1 LEEPEAFP
9 DILDRASGSDDD
21 AKSVQM
27 RAVDGQQP
35 DPIAALRP
43 MSSTPEEQPAGQLPA
58 AIERALETHR
68 AHTDAAIASGDS
80 SAIKQLYV
88 ELGVLLDDA
97 IAGDASIAPL
107 LSLPETGPVVLEM
120 LGGIRGTFIDAGCG
134 PNPAMSVALA
144 RDQLRTVV
152 AMDIGFGIVRVARAV
167 AERAGVRILP
177 IVADLEALPFRN
189 AAFDGGVCDDT
200 VEHLPNDAQ
209 GIAELARVTSRKG
222 SMVIATPNRYS
233 AEVLQRKLRDRIRR
247 NKQPASA
254 YYAASSHLREYTWG
268 WFERLLSPVF
278 RVTARGSVGWPGGW
292 KKRTATW
299 LTSLPPF
306 RRFGRMI
313 VVKVEPRVRL
323 GDQGRTP

>member
-1 LEEPEAFP
+1 
-9 DILDRASGSDDD
+9 
-21 AKSVQM
+21 
-27 RAVDGQQP
+27 
-35 DPIAALRP
+35 
-43 MSSTPEEQPAGQLPA
+43 MSSAPEDQPADQLPA

-68 AHTDAAIASGDS
+68 AHTDAAIASGDA

-88 ELGVLLDDA
+88 ELGDLLDDA
-97 IAGDASIAPL
+97 IAGDASVAPL
-107 LSLPETGPVVLEM
+107 LSLPETGPVVLEL

-144 RDQLRTVV
+144 RDPQRTVV

-189 AAFDGGVCDDT
+189 AVFDGGVCDDT
-200 VEHLPNDAQ
+200 VEHLPHDAQ
-209 GIAELARVTSRKG
+209 GVAELARVTG
-222 SMVIATPNRYS
+222 PQGAMVIATPNRFS
-233 AEVLQRKLRDRIRR
+233 AEVLYRKLRDRLRG

-268 WFERLLSPVF
+268 WFERLVSPVF
-278 RVTARGSVGWPGGW
+278 RVTARGSVAWPGGW
-292 KKRTATW
+292 KKRSASR
-299 LTSLPPF
+299 LTSTAPL
-306 RRFGRMI
+306 RMFGRMI

-323 GDQGRTP
+323 GDQGRRT